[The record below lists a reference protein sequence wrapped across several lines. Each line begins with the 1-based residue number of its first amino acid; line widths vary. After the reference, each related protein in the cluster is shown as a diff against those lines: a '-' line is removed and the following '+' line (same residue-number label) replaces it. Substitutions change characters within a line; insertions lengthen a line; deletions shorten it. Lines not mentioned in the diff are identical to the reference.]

1 MTEDSKQDLVSMDKG
16 AQSQGFQINLSRKST
31 LSSLFDGKVHMYQLY
46 LVGWVIQMGIKNF
59 FRECQWSVE
68 PKKTR
73 KKKQCLSIRFHIL
86 PEKR

>member
-1 MTEDSKQDLVSMDKG
+1 MTEDSKQDLVSIGKG
-16 AQSQGFQINLSRKST
+16 AQSQGFQINLVRKST
-31 LSSLFDGKVHMYQLY
+31 LSSFFDVKVHMYQLY

-73 KKKQCLSIRFHIL
+73 KKTMFKHKVSYLA
-86 PEKR
+86 

>member
-1 MTEDSKQDLVSMDKG
+1 MKEDSKQDLVSIGKE
-16 AQSQGFQINLSRKST
+16 AQSQGFQINLARKST
-31 LSSLFDGKVHMYQLY
+31 LSSFFDGKVHMYQLY

-73 KKKQCLSIRFHIL
+73 KKKTMFKHKVSYLA
-86 PEKR
+86 

>member
-1 MTEDSKQDLVSMDKG
+1 MTEDSKQDLVSIGKG
-16 AQSQGFQINLSRKST
+16 AQHQGFQINLARKST
-31 LSSLFDGKVHMYQLY
+31 LSSFFDSKVHMYRLY

-73 KKKQCLSIRFHIL
+73 KKTMFTHKVSYLA
-86 PEKR
+86 